1 MNIAIIPARKN
12 SKRIKNKNIK
22 LFKGKPIIYWTIK
35 YLKESKLFKEI
46 FVSTDSKKIANLS
59 ESYGVKALYPRPK
72 LLSNDT
78 TGILKV
84 MSYEVKKL
92 IKRDNNFNNVCCVF
106 PASPLLKKFYLTK
119 GLNLLNKDTDFVFSV
134 SKNEKSTLRSF
145 YLHNNYL
152 QMINKKFI
160 NFRTQDLPESFMD
173 AGQFYWAEKK
183 KWIKKRKIFSR
194 RSKIVVLP
202 KNLTVDIDTI
212 EDWKRAV
219 KLCK

>member
-59 ESYGVKALYPRPK
+59 EKYGVKALYPRPK

-106 PASPLLKKFYLTK
+106 PASPLLKKFYLIK
-119 GLNLLNKDTDFVFSV
+119 GLSLLNKDTDFVFSV

-145 YLHNNYL
+145 YLNNNYL
-152 QMINKKFI
+152 QMINEKFL

-183 KWIKKRKIFSR
+183 KWIKKKKIFSK

-212 EDWKRAV
+212 QDWKRAV